1 VLVEEG
7 AEVAEGDALLVLE
20 AMKMEHTVRDAG
32 PGPRIWSLACCDL
45 HHCQTLRAGSE
56 HCGRAC
62 W

>member
-20 AMKMEHTVRDAG
+20 AMKMEHTVRGRRPWDAHS
-32 PGPRIWSLACCDL
+32 SLACCDL
-45 HHCQTLRAGSE
+45 HPCQMLCAGSE
-56 HCGRAC
+56 HYERAC